1 MSPRTEPPG
10 HVDPEAV
17 RRYFDG
23 VAGEAETASFMAHER
38 DLPQPAVAYRMRRE
52 REAVADWLREVPA
65 GGRALDVGCG
75 AGAWTEVLAKRA
87 AAVVAVDRS
96 EPMVRAA
103 RRRLAGHDGV
113 TVLEADV
120 RDELPAGPFDLT
132 FGGGICMYLDDDD
145 ALGLL
150 AALRA
155 RLAPGGFA
163 VLRESTARA
172 GVRTAR
178 GRYQAVYRS
187 VEAYRELLAAAG
199 FGAVEVRRNSG
210 YDAMTL
216 AAELLDARRRLV
228 PLPAAAGRA
237 AGRLTWWGLRAAA
250 PLSFGAAP
258 RVLDRLGAGWPPL
271 TNHFFRAAGQGA

>member
-1 MSPRTEPPG
+1 
-10 HVDPEAV
+10 VDPEAV

-23 VAGEAETASFMAHER
+23 VAGKAETASFMAHER
-38 DLPQPAVAYRMRRE
+38 DLPLTAVGYRLRRE
-52 REAVADWLREVPA
+52 RELVADWLRELPA
-65 GGRALDVGCG
+65 GARVLDVGCG
-75 AGAWTEVLAKRA
+75 AGAWTEVLAERA
-87 AAVVAVDRS
+87 VEVVAVDRS

-103 RRRLAGHDGV
+103 RRRFAGRDGV
-113 TVLEADV
+113 TVLGADV
-120 RDELPAGPFDLT
+120 RDELPEGPFDLA
-132 FGGGICMYLDDDD
+132 FGGGICMYLDDED

-155 RLAPGGFA
+155 RLAPAGFA
-163 VLRESTARA
+163 VLRESTVRG

-199 FGAVEVRRNSG
+199 FRTVAARRNSG

-216 AAELLDARRRLV
+216 AAELVVARRRLV
-228 PLPAAAGRA
+228 PLPAAGARA
-237 AGRLTWWGLRAAA
+237 AGALTWWGLRAAA

-258 RVLDRLGAGWPPL
+258 RVLDRIGAGWPPL
-271 TNHFFRAAGQGA
+271 TNHFFRATGDGA